1 MLTRFTTFRRDHLK
15 TILMWVAIWAVVV
28 IGFRLLAWGIG
39 FACEETVCK
48 II

>member
-1 MLTRFTTFRRDHLK
+1 MTTFFK
-15 TILMWVAIWAVVV
+15 TTSLHHVKTVLLWIAIWTMVV

-39 FACEETVCK
+39 LACEETVCK